1 MTVVSPVFPCSAVF
15 RVPCSVIQKR
25 TTLEHRNTAF
35 SATFPC
41 SSPVFRN
48 YLEQAFRN
56 TAEKAVFRCSP
67 YRKGRVPEHAFPR
80 VFAALGGLAA

>member
-1 MTVVSPVFPCSAVF
+1 MSVVSPVFPCSAVF

-25 TTLEHRNTAF
+25 HTPEHGNTAF

-41 SSPVFRN
+41 SGGVFRN
-48 YLEQAFRN
+48 YFQEAFRN

-67 YRKGRVPEHAFPR
+67 YRGGRVPEHALQGLS
-80 VFAALGGLAA
+80 AALGGLAA